1 MYDRWAKAADAG
13 QVSGVVLLDLSA
25 AFDLVDHQLLEEKLR
40 VYGVDTDFLEW
51 IRSYLT
57 DRQQAVWI
65 DHCYSDF
72 LSCDVGVPQG
82 SNLGPL
88 FFLIFY
94 NDLPFTLDCAIDAYA
109 DDSTMSAT
117 GENVETI
124 AQVLTDNCARVSD
137 WMRDNKF
144 KLNADKTHILTVGT
158 GERLKTLDKLVEAK
172 MDGVVLK
179 ETDEKCELLLGIQIQ
194 SNLKWH
200 KTLQELQSKLQ
211 KRLAGLAKLRFIVP
225 YTMLKII
232 TQGIFNSILIYCLPL
247 FGGCDKGEISA
258 PQVLQNKAAQIVTRS
273 PPRSP

>member
-1 MYDRWAKAADAG
+1 
-13 QVSGVVLLDLSA
+13 
-25 AFDLVDHQLLEEKLR
+25 
-40 VYGVDTDFLEW
+40 
-51 IRSYLT
+51 
-57 DRQQAVWI
+57 
-65 DHCYSDF
+65 
-72 LSCDVGVPQG
+72 
-82 SNLGPL
+82 
-88 FFLIFY
+88 
-94 NDLPFTLDCAIDAYA
+94 
-109 DDSTMSAT
+109 MSAT

-211 KRLAGLAKLRFIVP
+211 KRLAGLAKLRYIVP

-258 PQVLQNKAAQIVTRS
+258 LQVLQNKAA
-273 PPRSP
+273 PRSPRNFMFERLGWFSVNQLIVYHTLIAVFKIRNSGEPEFLATSLNKDNVVNGHILLPKQNLTLAEKSFTFRGAKAWNLLPFHMRTLVKIGCFKKELKKWVKENVPRFLD